1 MDQNS
6 VGLMYFKNTFP
17 RIGDAKNK
25 KGVFVVPQVR
35 ELIQNVKFE
44 DPLSEV
50 EKTAWKSFKTIT
62 TCFPGDHKA

>member
-17 RIGDAKNK
+17 RTYDAKTK
-25 KGVFVVPQVR
+25 EGVLVVPQVR

-50 EKTAWKSFKTIT
+50 KKNSMEIMQNYHYQFS
-62 TCFPGDHKA
+62 GRS